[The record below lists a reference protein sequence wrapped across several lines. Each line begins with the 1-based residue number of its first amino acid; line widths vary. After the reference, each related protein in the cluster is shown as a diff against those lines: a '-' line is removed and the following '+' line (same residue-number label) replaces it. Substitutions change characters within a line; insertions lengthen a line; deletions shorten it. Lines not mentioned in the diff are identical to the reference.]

1 LAIFGGRAP
10 DGCGF
15 GGNGFFTATTLSP
28 LLKRSDPNQD
38 VTKETMSD
46 YAPADLAAALPAGL
60 LSFPVTHFTA
70 DLTFDEA
77 GYREH
82 IDRMAGY
89 PVAGLFAA
97 GGTGEFFSLTPA
109 EVTTVVR
116 AAVQSAPDG
125 VPILA
130 PAGRD
135 TGTAVELAQR
145 AEESGADGVL
155 LFPPYLTESEP
166 EGLAAHVRQVCRS
179 TSLGVI
185 IYNRGNARYSADTVE
200 RLATDCENLI
210 GVKDG
215 IGDLEQMT
223 QIYAR
228 MRDRLIYVGGLPTAE
243 VFALP
248 YKQLGLST
256 YSSAIFNFVPQFALD
271 FFAAVR
277 ADDHDKVYRMLSD
290 FVLPYVGIRNRGKG
304 YAVSIVKAG
313 MRAVG
318 RSAGPVRPP
327 LKDLDDHELAEL
339 AALISKINTE
349 PV

>member
-1 LAIFGGRAP
+1 
-10 DGCGF
+10 
-15 GGNGFFTATTLSP
+15 
-28 LLKRSDPNQD
+28 
-38 VTKETMSD
+38 MSD
-46 YAPADLAAALPAGL
+46 YAPGDLAAALPRGL
-60 LSFPVTHFTA
+60 LSFPVTHFND
-70 DLTFDEA
+70 DLSFDRHA
-77 GYREH
+77 YARH
-82 IDRMAGY
+82 IERMAGH

-109 EVTTVVR
+109 EVITVVG
-116 AAVQSAPDG
+116 AAVQAAPAG

-135 TGTAVELAQR
+135 TGTAVELAR
-145 AEESGADGVL
+145 EAEEAGADGIL

-166 EGLAAHVRQVCRS
+166 DGLAAHVRQVCRA

-185 IYNRGNARYSADTVE
+185 IYNRGNARYTAGTVE
-200 RLATDCENLI
+200 RLAADCPNLI

-215 IGDLEQMT
+215 IGDLEQLT

-228 MRDRLIYVGGLPTAE
+228 LRDRLIYVGGLPTAE

-256 YSSAIFNFVPQFALD
+256 YSSAIFNFVPRFALD

-277 ADDHDKVYRMLSD
+277 DDDHETVYRMLSD
-290 FVLPYVGIRNRGKG
+290 FVLPYVDLRNRGKG

-313 MRAVG
+313 LRAVG
-318 RSAGPVRPP
+318 QPAGPVRPP
-327 LKDLDDHELAEL
+327 LSDLKDHEFAEL
-339 AALISKINTE
+339 DSLISKITD
-349 PV
+349 

>member
-1 LAIFGGRAP
+1 M
-10 DGCGF
+10 
-15 GGNGFFTATTLSP
+15 T
-28 LLKRSDPNQD
+28 
-38 VTKETMSD
+38 D
-46 YAPADLAAALPAGL
+46 YAPSDLATAIPRGL
-60 LSFPVTHFTA
+60 LSFPVTHFA
-70 DLTFDEA
+70 DDLTFDPA
-77 GYREH
+77 AYRAH
-82 IDRMAGY
+82 IERMAAH

-116 AAVQSAPDG
+116 TAVQSAPDG

-135 TGTAVELAQR
+135 TGTAVELAR
-145 AEESGADGVL
+145 GAEQAGADGIL
-155 LFPPYLTESEP
+155 LFPPYLTESEQD
-166 EGLAAHVRQVCRS
+166 GLAAHVEQVCRS

-185 IYNRGNARYSADTVE
+185 IYNRANARYAAGTVE
-200 RLATDCENLI
+200 RLADSCPNLI

-228 MRDRLIYVGGLPTAE
+228 MRERLIYIGGLPTAE

-256 YSSAIFNFVPQFALD
+256 YSSAIFNFVPEFALD
-271 FFAAVR
+271 FFAAVQ
-277 ADDHDKVYRMLSD
+277 ADDHETVYRMLSD
-290 FVLPYVGIRNRGKG
+290 FVLPYIELRNRGKG

-313 MRAVG
+313 VRAVG
-318 RSAGPVRPP
+318 HPAGPVRPP
-327 LKDLDDHELAEL
+327 LRDLDDQEFAEL
-339 AALISKINTE
+339 EALISKIKN
-349 PV
+349 